1 MQHEVPEVNLTL
13 VHKSSEEDVRN
24 LETEQASPEPEVHDQ
39 NSKTESPELMVME
52 QSADYPPGLSTIQ
65 EVVPS
70 GTQTFCLTVQPTAVC
85 SRHEQDESYDH

>member
-1 MQHEVPEVNLTL
+1 MPEVNLTL
-13 VHKSSEEDVRN
+13 VDKSSEEDVRN

-39 NSKTESPELMVME
+39 NSKTESPELMGME

>member
-13 VHKSSEEDVRN
+13 VDKSSEEDVRN